1 MQWPLCRVGSAGKG
15 QALAQL
21 LIIDDDHATLANV
34 RQILIDAGWSARATS
49 DPHTALQIFKEDAEI
64 AITITGIQM
73 SAMDGFTLIRRLRLI
88 APGQRSFRPLI
99 VAKSV
104 DLNIATNAIEHQVS
118 AIVATPVSPSFLKQ
132 KVSEAW
138 SSMDAAEGPLNTASS
153 AVPESNSGRRGDYD
167 DNDALQHP
175 WGSIASAVARR
186 TCDLLLE
193 RVGSMFSEAATD
205 EHDPAPPSTLQ
216 QQMQNAADKA
226 DPPIDLLLSLM
237 KLKRKFFPEP
247 LFGDPCWDMLVDL
260 GMSHM
265 EERSISVSSLCI
277 AAGIPQT
284 TALRR
289 IADLENI
296 GLVIRAKDP
305 DDGRRIYVAL
315 TELGLKR
322 FFGFLKEF
330 SDQMDR
336 SFQPSAI
343 WPVLQKRQQMADYCE
358 TPH

>member
-1 MQWPLCRVGSAGKG
+1 MQARSVQWPLCCVGSAGKG

-21 LIIDDDHATLANV
+21 LIIDDDHATLDNV
-34 RQILIDAGWSARATS
+34 QQILIDAGWSARATS
-49 DPHTALQIFKEDAEI
+49 DPHTALQIFEDDVEI
-64 AITITGIQM
+64 AITISGIQM
-73 SAMDGFTLIRRLRLI
+73 QAMDGFTLIRRLRLI
-88 APGQRSFRPLI
+88 MPRPRTFKPLI
-99 VAKSV
+99 ITKSV

-132 KVSEAW
+132 KVSDAW
-138 SSMDAAEGPLNTASS
+138 SSMDSVEAPLDAESSPGPDFR
-153 AVPESNSGRRGDYD
+153 SGRREND
-167 DNDALQHP
+167 DDVDAFQHR
-175 WGSIASAVARR
+175 WGSIASAIARK

-193 RVGSMFSEAATD
+193 RIGHILTEAAGD
-205 EHDPAPPSTLQ
+205 ENGPAPRQ
-216 QQMQNAADKA
+216 RAQNAASKTG
-226 DPPIDLLLSLM
+226 PPLEMLLSLL
-237 KLKRKFFPEP
+237 KLKKKFFPEP
-247 LFGDPCWDMLVDL
+247 LFCDPCWDMLVDL

-322 FFGFLKEF
+322 FLGFLEEF
-330 SDQMDR
+330 SGQI
-336 SFQPSAI
+336 QPSTV
-343 WPVLQKRQQMADYCE
+343 WPILQKSPQMADYSKSS
-358 TPH
+358 H